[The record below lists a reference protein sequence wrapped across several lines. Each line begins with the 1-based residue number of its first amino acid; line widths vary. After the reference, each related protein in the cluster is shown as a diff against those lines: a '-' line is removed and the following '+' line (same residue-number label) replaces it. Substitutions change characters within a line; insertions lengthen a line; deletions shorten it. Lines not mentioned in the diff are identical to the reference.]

1 VLISRANTRELV
13 GSAATAMGDYP
24 NLLLCD
30 KLYRLR
36 LRSEENAPQHL
47 VYFLGSLPVR
57 GQIEL
62 AATGAS
68 SSMLNI
74 GQATIMELRLPR
86 PPMEEQLAIVA
97 HLDSVMAQMRRMTTE
112 AEATIA
118 VLQERRSALIS
129 AAVTG
134 QIDVRGLA
142 YAPNTQDS
150 IAASA

>member
-1 VLISRANTRELV
+1 
-13 GSAATAMGDYP
+13 
-24 NLLLCD
+24 
-30 KLYRLR
+30 
-36 LRSEENAPQHL
+36 
-47 VYFLGSLPVR
+47 
-57 GQIEL
+57 
-62 AATGAS
+62 
-68 SSMLNI
+68 MLNI

>member
-1 VLISRANTRELV
+1 
-13 GSAATAMGDYP
+13 
-24 NLLLCD
+24 
-30 KLYRLR
+30 
-36 LRSEENAPQHL
+36 
-47 VYFLGSLPVR
+47 
-57 GQIEL
+57 
-62 AATGAS
+62 
-68 SSMLNI
+68 
-74 GQATIMELRLPR
+74 
-86 PPMEEQLAIVA
+86 
-97 HLDSVMAQMRRMTTE
+97 MTTE